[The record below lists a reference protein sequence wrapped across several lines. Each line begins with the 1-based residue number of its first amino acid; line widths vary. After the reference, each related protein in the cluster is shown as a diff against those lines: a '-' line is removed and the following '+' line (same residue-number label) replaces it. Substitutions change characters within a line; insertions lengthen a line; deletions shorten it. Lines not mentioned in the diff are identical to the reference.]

1 MKYNKN
7 VLAKE
12 YWKSFRC
19 AEKICYRE
27 ATPVQSKK

>member
-1 MKYNKN
+1 MFLLKN
-7 VLAKE
+7 IGRD
-12 YWKSFRC
+12 FRC

>member
-1 MKYNKN
+1 MFLLINN
-7 VLAKE
+7 GRD
-12 YWKSFRC
+12 FGC